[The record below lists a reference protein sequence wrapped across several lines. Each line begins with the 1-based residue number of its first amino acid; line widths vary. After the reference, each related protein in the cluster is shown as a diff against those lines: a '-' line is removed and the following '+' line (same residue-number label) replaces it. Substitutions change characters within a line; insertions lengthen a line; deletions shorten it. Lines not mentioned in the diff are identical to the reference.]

1 MGIVIL
7 LLMLAGVGLMLTRKL
22 PTAFALVLLGLAVAV
37 VVGAPLTG
45 ENSVLDTV
53 VQEGSTTLAATML
66 AVLIGSWLGKLM
78 EETGIAGTLVRKIV
92 EFGGDRPTV
101 VALGVLA
108 VSALVGTVTGSAP
121 AAMMA
126 GIIGIPAM
134 IAVGVPKTTAAGTIL
149 MGIAAGLPFEL
160 PVWQFFST
168 ALELPV
174 ETVRSFMLRLF
185 PFAAF
190 FAVVFVLVET
200 RRKGVEHAWSLA
212 SAGERSGG
220 GGAGDGGSS
229 AGGGA
234 SGGDGRKGAARRRRD
249 RARRMGDAPW
259 YALLAPVVPLVLA
272 LGFELAIIPSML
284 AGVLWAL
291 VTTTR
296 PGQLSK
302 RLLRTLYGGFEV
314 AAPPI
319 ALFIAIG
326 ILLAAVKLPGAVAAL
341 DPLVKAVAP
350 GNPVVFVL
358 VFTLLVPLCLYRGPL
373 NVYGLG
379 AGIAGVLIAAGIYPA
394 VAVLGL
400 TASYNQVFG
409 VSDPTSTQTVWA
421 AQYSGVSPQQVMLR
435 TLPYVWCVALGG
447 LIVTATTQL

>member
-22 PTAFALVLLGLAVAV
+22 PTAFALVLLAVAIALV
-37 VVGAPLTG
+37 AGAPLTG

-53 VQEGSTTLAATML
+53 LQQGAPMLAATML

-108 VSALVGTVTGSAP
+108 VSALIGTVTGSAP

-174 ETVRSFMLRLF
+174 DTVKSFMMRLF

-190 FAVVFVLVET
+190 FAVLFVLVET

-212 SAGERSGG
+212 SAAERSGDDRPKSPG
-220 GGAGDGGSS
+220 E
-229 AGGGA
+229 
-234 SGGDGRKGAARRRRD
+234 RRRS
-249 RARRMGDAPW
+249 RALRMGDAPW
-259 YALLAPVVPLVLA
+259 YALLAPAVPLVLA
-272 LGFELAIIPSML
+272 LGFELPIIPSML

-296 PGQLSK
+296 PGMLNK

-319 ALFIAIG
+319 ALFVAIG
-326 ILLAAVKLPGAVAAL
+326 VLLAAVKLPGAVAAL

-350 GNPVVFVL
+350 GNPVVFVI

-447 LIVTATTQL
+447 LIVTAATQL

>member
-7 LLMLAGVGLMLTRKL
+7 LLMLAGVALMLARVL
-22 PTAFALVLLGLAVAV
+22 PTAFALVLLGVAIAFAA
-37 VVGAPLTG
+37 GAPLTG
-45 ENSVLDTV
+45 ENSILDTV
-53 VQEGSTTLAATML
+53 LQEGAPALAATML

-101 VALGVLA
+101 VALGVLT

-149 MGIAAGLPFEL
+149 MGIAAGMPFEL

-168 ALELPV
+168 ALELPID
-174 ETVRSFMLRLF
+174 TVKGFMLKLF

-190 FAVVFVLVET
+190 FAVLFVLVES
-200 RRKGVEHAWSLA
+200 RRKGVEHTWSLA
-212 SAGERSGG
+212 SAAERTGG
-220 GGAGDGGSS
+220 GSP
-229 AGGGA
+229 
-234 SGGDGRKGAARRRRD
+234 RERRRA

-259 YALLAPVVPLVLA
+259 YALLAPLVPLVLA
-272 LGFELAIIPSML
+272 LGFDVAVIPSML

-291 VTTTR
+291 LTTTR
-296 PGQLSK
+296 PGHLNK
-302 RLLRTLYGGFEV
+302 RLLRTLYGGFEI

-319 ALFIAIG
+319 ALFVAIG
-326 ILLAAVKLPGAVAAL
+326 VLLAAVKLPGAVEAL
-341 DPLVKAVAP
+341 NPLVEAVAP

-421 AQYSGVSPQQVMLR
+421 AQYSGVGPQQVMLR

-447 LIVTATTQL
+447 LVVTAATQL